1 MHTVLVDMR
10 ARLRRSARPNRI
22 CETALSVARRAGL
35 VGLERWLDSTPR
47 CDAVATQDTVTL
59 VRSAIRAVLAVA
71 AAEMAVRLRTVCRRD
86 DDYRAAGSPAAP
98 ATSRTAT

>member
-22 CETALSVARRAGL
+22 CETAFSVARRAGL
-35 VGLERWLDSTPR
+35 VGLERWLDSTPL